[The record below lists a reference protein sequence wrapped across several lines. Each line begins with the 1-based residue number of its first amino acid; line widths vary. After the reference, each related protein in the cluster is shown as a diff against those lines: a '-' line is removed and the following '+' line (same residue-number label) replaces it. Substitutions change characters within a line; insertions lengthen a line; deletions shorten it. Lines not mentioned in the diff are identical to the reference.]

1 MTFLSICDILLSQIK
16 VKKVFY
22 MEYVLAKC
30 GERELDFSTVDSVEE
45 AVVGVVDS
53 IFEDYDLL
61 GANVSI
67 EDFEED
73 GILTKM
79 FKKAN
84 ESDYTIS
91 LMKELVTL
99 RKSVKDVVDSLRK
112 QEIEEFEIIHEDDP
126 LWRISLTQENG
137 DIKLEAYSNV
147 NNDYMWDVLLKSI

>member
-1 MTFLSICDILLSQIK
+1 
-16 VKKVFY
+16 

>member
-1 MTFLSICDILLSQIK
+1 MAYI
-16 VKKVFY
+16 
-22 MEYVLAKC
+22 LAKC

-45 AVVGVVDS
+45 AVVEVIDS

-61 GANVSI
+61 GENVSV

-84 ESDYTIS
+84 ESDYTIC

-99 RKSVKDVVDSLRK
+99 RKDVKNVVDSLRK
-112 QEIEEFEIIHEDDP
+112 QEIEKFEVIHENDP
-126 LWRISLTQENG
+126 LWDISLKQEDGN
-137 DIKLEAYSNV
+137 ITLEAYSNV
-147 NNDYMWDVLLKSI
+147 DNNYMWDALLKSI

>member
-1 MTFLSICDILLSQIK
+1 MTYI
-16 VKKVFY
+16 
-22 MEYVLAKC
+22 LAKC

-45 AVVGVVDS
+45 AVVEVIDS

-73 GILTKM
+73 GVLTKM

-84 ESDYTIS
+84 ESDYTIG

-99 RKSVKDVVDSLRK
+99 RKEVKDVVDSLRK
-112 QEIEEFEIIHEDDP
+112 QKNKEFEVVHEDDP
-126 LWRISLTQENG
+126 LWKISLTQENG
-137 DIKLEAYSNV
+137 SIKLEAYSNV
-147 NNDYMWDVLLKSI
+147 DNNYMWDALLKSI

>member
-1 MTFLSICDILLSQIK
+1 MTYI
-16 VKKVFY
+16 
-22 MEYVLAKC
+22 LAKC

-61 GANVSI
+61 GENVSV

-84 ESDYTIS
+84 ESDYTIG
-91 LMKELVTL
+91 LMKELVAL
-99 RKSVKDVVDSLRK
+99 RKDVKNVVDSLRK
-112 QEIEEFEIIHEDDP
+112 QKIEEFEIIHEDDP
-126 LWRISLTQENG
+126 LWEISLTQKNG
-137 DIKLEAYSNV
+137 NIELEAYSNV

>member
-1 MTFLSICDILLSQIK
+1 MTYI
-16 VKKVFY
+16 
-22 MEYVLAKC
+22 LAKC
-30 GERELDFSTVDSVEE
+30 GERELDFSTVGSVEE

-61 GANVSI
+61 GENVSV

-79 FKKAN
+79 FKRAN
-84 ESDYTIS
+84 KSDYVIG

-99 RKSVKDVVDSLRK
+99 RRDVKGIVDSLRK
-112 QEIEEFEIIHEDDP
+112 QEIEGLKIIHEDDP
-126 LWRISLTQENG
+126 LWKISLTQKNG
-137 DIKLEAYSNV
+137 NIELEAYSNV

>member
-1 MTFLSICDILLSQIK
+1 MT
-16 VKKVFY
+16 
-22 MEYVLAKC
+22 YVLAKC
-30 GERELDFSTVDSVEE
+30 GERELDFSAVDSVEE

-99 RKSVKDVVDSLRK
+99 RRDVKDVVDSLRK

-126 LWRISLTQENG
+126 LWEISLTQKNG
-137 DIKLEAYSNV
+137 NIELEAYSNV
-147 NNDYMWDVLLKSI
+147 NNDYMWNVLLKSI